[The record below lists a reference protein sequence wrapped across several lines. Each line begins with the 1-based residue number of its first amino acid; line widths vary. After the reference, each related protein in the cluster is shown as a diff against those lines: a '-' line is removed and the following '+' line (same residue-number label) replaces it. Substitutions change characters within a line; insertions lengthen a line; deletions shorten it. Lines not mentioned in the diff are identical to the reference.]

1 MSRMGCTIYAEVVID
16 YDAVISDCD
25 YINAGAIVS
34 SMSIVPAETKIDYG
48 VVFRESIEWA
58 KKSRILMK

>member
-16 YDAVISDCD
+16 YD

-48 VVFRESIEWA
+48 VVFRESIE
-58 KKSRILMK
+58 